1 LVVGGRELVG
11 RWEPRGGP
19 FLGARQRI
27 GLVPAG
33 ALSWGRSSA
42 WLTAIA
48 WCAGGVD
55 MSPSVGRAPAAA
67 AAQAAAAGRRR
78 IVWFFGLAYALS
90 WLWLVPIAAVGGRVA
105 AGSGWP
111 THLPALLAPLAAALI
126 VTARYDGR
134 AGLNDL
140 GRRMVRVRVPLRWWA
155 FAVSPLLVL
164 VLVLLV
170 DVAAGRALPAI
181 GDFAR
186 FSGVASGW
194 GPLGVGAAIVMING
208 FGEETGWRGY
218 AVPRLQRR
226 YPPLTAT
233 MIVAALWAGWHL
245 PMFFVVDGFRSFT
258 LAITAGWVFG
268 LFCGAIV
275 LTWLYNHTRSILLV
289 ALWHGTY
296 NIISGTGAATGL
308 LAAVSTTLVMV
319 LAVALVVLELR
330 ATRAGRR
337 SVVGPPDAAAG
348 DPGRRGGDD
357 GGSLGL
363 DGHRLRVAAPRPPL
377 GAPTVWLRLNAPR

>member
-1 LVVGGRELVG
+1 MAV
-11 RWEPRGGP
+11 
-19 FLGARQRI
+19 
-27 GLVPAG
+27 
-33 ALSWGRSSA
+33 
-42 WLTAIA
+42 A
-48 WCAGGVD
+48 WCAGWVD
-55 MSPSVGRAPAAA
+55 VSPIAGRAPAAA
-67 AAQAAAAGRRR
+67 TARAATAGRRP

-126 VTARYDGR
+126 VTARSDGT

-140 GRRMVRVRVPLRWWA
+140 GRRMVRVRVPLRWWV

-218 AVPRLQRR
+218 ALPRLQRR
-226 YPPLTAT
+226 YPPLTTT

-258 LAITAGWVFG
+258 LAITAGWVLG

-377 GAPTVWLRLNAPR
+377 GAPTVWLRLSAPR

>member
-1 LVVGGRELVG
+1 MAV
-11 RWEPRGGP
+11 
-19 FLGARQRI
+19 
-27 GLVPAG
+27 
-33 ALSWGRSSA
+33 
-42 WLTAIA
+42 A
-48 WCAGGVD
+48 WCAGWVD
-55 MSPSVGRAPAAA
+55 VSPIAGRAPAAA
-67 AAQAAAAGRRR
+67 TARAATAGRRP

-90 WLWLVPIAAVGGRVA
+90 WLWLVPIAAAGGRVA
-105 AGSGWP
+105 AGRGWP

-126 VTARYDGR
+126 VTARSDGT

-140 GRRMVRVRVPLRWWA
+140 GRRMVRVRVPLRWWV

-186 FSGVASGW
+186 FSGVTSGW

-218 AVPRLQRR
+218 ALPRLQRR
-226 YPPLTAT
+226 YPPLTTT

-258 LAITAGWVFG
+258 LAITAGWVLG

-296 NIISGTGAATGL
+296 NIISGTSAATGL

-319 LAVALVVLELR
+319 LAVALVVLEVR
-330 ATRAGRR
+330 ATRAGHR
-337 SVVGPPDAAAG
+337 SVLGPPGAAVG
-348 DPGRRGGDD
+348 DPGKRGGDD
-357 GGSLGL
+357 SGPRGL
-363 DGHRLRVAAPRPPL
+363 DGHPLRAGGVTPTARGSDGVAA
-377 GAPTVWLRLNAPR
+377 A